1 MNLMNFKRVSTT
13 TKRVSATTAALAM
26 AAQPALAQDLFA
38 APTNFLTQIQTFV
51 LGPGGILLGGAAIA
65 AAGISAAAPRVPV
78 SWGQFF
84 TVLVVLAIFFGA
96 FGIAGTIQ
104 GLSA

>member
-1 MNLMNFKRVSTT
+1 MQYKNTIKRVSM
-13 TKRVSATTAALAM
+13 AAVAISV

-38 APTNFLTQIQTFV
+38 APTSFLTQVQTFV
-51 LGPGGILLGGAAIA
+51 TGPSGILLGGAAIA
-65 AAGISAAAPRVPV
+65 AAGISAAAPRIPV

-84 TVLVVLAIFFGA
+84 ILLVVLCIFYGA
-96 FGIAGTIQ
+96 FGIAGTVQ